1 MNTKNVWLFVGIL
14 LAVSLAGFFLLKKPQ
29 TNLAPS
35 DSPTPTAANPE
46 TKEDNMEE
54 EDESVTEIKVLGKE
68 FSYAPSTINVKNGEK
83 VKITFTNSGTMMHDL
98 VIEDLDIR
106 TKMVAP
112 GGTDTLEFT
121 VPDKASSLT
130 FYCSVGGHRAL
141 GMEGTFLIK

>member
-1 MNTKNVWLFVGIL
+1 MNTKNVWLFIGIL

-35 DSPTPTAANPE
+35 ASPTPTADNPE

-54 EDESVTEIKVLGKE
+54 EDESVTEIKISGKE
-68 FSYAPSTINVKNGEK
+68 FSYAPSTINVKKGEK

-98 VIEDLDIR
+98 VIEELDIR

-121 VPDKASSLT
+121 VPDKGPSLT